1 MGRTDT
7 STDFAGGAEEDVE
20 EDSGL
25 EGPQTRWSP
34 RVLAKESAYIK
45 TLYGTSMIAWKEKH
59 HGEGPVFIQKDKLKG
74 K

>member
-1 MGRTDT
+1 MGGTDT
-7 STDFAGGAEEDVE
+7 STDFAEDIE
-20 EDSGL
+20 EDSEL

-34 RVLAKESAYIK
+34 RILAKESAYIK

-59 HGEGPVFIQKDKLKG
+59 HGEGPVLTQKDKLKR